1 MRNLKSV
8 VMHCEKFSTNQIV
21 FYSIR
26 IRRLN
31 TLCLHRLIGD
41 IAIRKDFPIKF
52 FHKKEFLW
60 QFDKIKI
67 KFLFLQK

>member
-1 MRNLKSV
+1 
-8 VMHCEKFSTNQIV
+8 MHWEKLFTNQTA

-31 TLCLHRLIGD
+31 TLCFHCLIGE
-41 IAIRKDFPIKF
+41 IAIRKNFTINF
-52 FHKKEFLW
+52 FHKKASLW
-60 QFDKIKI
+60 QFDKIKR